1 VGVLGGA
8 ISMALVWASV
18 SYHQAKSEGVTWKAR
33 NFYGSLKMYEYGG
46 YRRMLHGQIIHGQQY
61 VSDDLRRL
69 PTTYFTPAS
78 GVGLAMLAKGEK
90 GPLHVGVLGLGV
102 GTLVAYGRAGD
113 VYRLYEIDPLVI
125 ELAQEKFTYLSDT
138 QAKLEIV
145 LGDGRLQLEREP
157 SQQFDVLVMDAFSGD
172 SVPVHL
178 LTLEAFQI
186 YFKHLKSDG
195 VLAMNVTNAFLDL
208 VPVLKHAADHYGKN
222 IRLLEHPGDQDLAFA
237 SRWIV
242 ITDSKDFFEQT
253 SLQAMR
259 AVDVPKDFAAWRD
272 DYSSLLAVL
281 KKKP

>member
-1 VGVLGGA
+1 
-8 ISMALVWASV
+8 M
-18 SYHQAKSEGVTWKAR
+18 
-33 NFYGSLKMYEYGG
+33 
-46 YRRMLHGQIIHGQQY
+46 
-61 VSDDLRRL
+61 
-69 PTTYFTPAS
+69 
-78 GVGLAMLAKGEK
+78 
-90 GPLHVGVLGLGV
+90 
-102 GTLVAYGRAGD
+102 
-113 VYRLYEIDPLVI
+113 YRLYEIDPLVI

>member
-1 VGVLGGA
+1 
-8 ISMALVWASV
+8 
-18 SYHQAKSEGVTWKAR
+18 VTWKAR

-61 VSDDLRRL
+61 VGDELRRH

-78 GVGLAMLAKGEK
+78 GVGLAMLAKAEK

-125 ELAQEKFTYLSDT
+125 ELAQEKFSYLSDT
-138 QAKLEIV
+138 EAKLEIV

-178 LTLEAFQI
+178 LTLEAFAI
-186 YFKHLKSDG
+186 YFKHLKTDG

-208 VPVLKHAADHYGKN
+208 VPVLKRAADHYGKN

-237 SRWIV
+237 SRWVV
-242 ITDSKDFFEQT
+242 ITDSKDFFDHT

-259 AVDVPKDFAAWRD
+259 EVDAPKDFAAWRD